1 MPLGLH
7 QHNLSPE
14 GAGLEWRVDILG
26 LKLTDF
32 NGRRLVCGAVHG
44 WAAGGFVF
52 PCERELGN
60 RGSAEEGDGE
70 GGQQHVNGRI
80 MWSMFRPTL
89 TIIHWTSSMASSD
102 ADDDPAEPT
111 ADGKRAI

>member
-1 MPLGLH
+1 M
-7 QHNLSPE
+7 
-14 GAGLEWRVDILG
+14 
-26 LKLTDF
+26 
-32 NGRRLVCGAVHG
+32 
-44 WAAGGFVF
+44 F

-89 TIIHWTSSMASSD
+89 TIIQRIRVQQWPVPTRTATLQSPQPTVNKPHRI
-102 ADDDPAEPT
+102 ADIVIKYRSVANSIIKTPFP
-111 ADGKRAI
+111 

>member
-1 MPLGLH
+1 ME
-7 QHNLSPE
+7 S
-14 GAGLEWRVDILG
+14 
-26 LKLTDF
+26 KLTDF
-32 NGRRLVCGAVHG
+32 NGCRLVYGAVHG
-44 WAAGGFVF
+44 CATGGFVF

-89 TIIHWTSSMASSD
+89 TIIQRIRSSSTVASSY
-102 ADDDPAEPT
+102 ADGDPAEPT
-111 ADGKRAI
+111 ADGK